1 MFRTVGGA
9 LESFACLLVGRFLE
23 GAGYEVTLG
32 LLEVFVCEWCSAR
45 LAFSLAARHCLGQV
59 GFILAS
65 ILLPLCYNMVN
76 SVRFCFLLSL
86 LIFGA
91 TFVFAWALFGID
103 ANSEYTG
110 ELAPR
115 PKKLNAIL
123 PGRVWLLMGTGAVM
137 LGISQTFTV
146 ILSGFVQR
154 QFGYTNQEGG
164 FLIVVL
170 DFT

>member
-1 MFRTVGGA
+1 MFRTIGGT
-9 LESFACLLVGRFLE
+9 LESFLCLLLGRFLE

-32 LLEVFVCEWCSAR
+32 LLEVFVCEWCSTR

-65 ILLPLCYNMVN
+65 ILLPLCYNLAN
-76 SVRFCFLLSL
+76 SIRFCFLLSL
-86 LIFGA
+86 LIFSA
-91 TFVFAWALFGID
+91 TFVFAWVLFGID

-110 ELAPR
+110 ELMPR
-115 PKKLNAIL
+115 SKKVNTIL
-123 PGRVWLLMGTGAVM
+123 PGKVWLLMGTGAVM
-137 LGISQTFTV
+137 LGSSQTFTV

-154 QFGYTNQEGG
+154 QFSYTNQEGG

-170 DFT
+170 GFM